1 MRQPAEFFG
10 DQEMDLVFIA
20 RKLRE
25 AQQIEALLD
34 AAGLDYAV
42 EVDKYLGGVLFKR
55 ELDGAFFYVLPDAL
69 ASAQGALV
77 AGGFKPAE
85 SMPS

>member
-10 DQEMDLVFIA
+10 DQEMDLVYIA

-25 AQQIEALLD
+25 AKQIEELLD
-34 AAGLDYAV
+34 AAGVEYAV

-69 ASAQGALV
+69 SPAQAALTA
-77 AGGFKPAE
+77 AGLKPAE
-85 SMPS
+85 PMS

>member
-10 DQEMDLVFIA
+10 DQEMDLVYIA

-42 EVDKYLGGVLFKR
+42 EIDKYLGGVLFKR
-55 ELDGAFFYVLPDAL
+55 ELDGAFFYVLPDVLESARTAL
-69 ASAQGALV
+69 AA
-77 AGGFKPAE
+77 AGLKPVEPMA
-85 SMPS
+85 

>member
-10 DQEMDLVFIA
+10 DQEMDLVYIA

-25 AQQIEALLD
+25 AQQIEGLLD
-34 AAGLDYAV
+34 AVGLDYAV

-55 ELDGAFFYVLPDAL
+55 ELDGAFFYVLPDVLECARTAL
-69 ASAQGALV
+69 TA
-77 AGGFKPAE
+77 AGLKPAE
-85 SMPS
+85 PMS

>member
-10 DQEMDLVFIA
+10 DQEMDLVYIA

-25 AQQIEALLD
+25 AQQIEGLLD

-55 ELDGAFFYVLPDAL
+55 ELDGAFFYVLPEAL
-69 ASAQGALV
+69 GPAQSALIT
-77 AGGFKPAE
+77 AGLKPAE
-85 SMPS
+85 PMA